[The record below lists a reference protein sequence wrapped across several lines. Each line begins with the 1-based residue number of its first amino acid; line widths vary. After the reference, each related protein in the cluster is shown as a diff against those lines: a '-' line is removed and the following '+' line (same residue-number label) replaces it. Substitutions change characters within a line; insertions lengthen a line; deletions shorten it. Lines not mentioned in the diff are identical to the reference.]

1 MKYGGSTVGLQL
13 KLEVLSSHR
22 DAGIHGVAVKCSD
35 IMKNS
40 DREGKCLE
48 CY

>member
-13 KLEVLSSHR
+13 ILEALSSHR

-35 IMKNS
+35 IMKNP
-40 DREGKCLE
+40 DREGRHPG